1 MNRFHSAREAKEF
14 LASEIAEEARRE
26 DVAFSEVERKMLY
39 FSETAWTLPDM
50 SAVNEEFDRSCDQ
63 DEYEQ
68 KVARL
73 IKRAYR
79 RALRASEEEYEDWWS
94 AIRLLS
100 RQDHYLLVMIRL
112 AGLRPRGDELKL
124 LSTAV
129 GIVALIVGG
138 EFLSLFVGK
147 KYRIDFGNYWPSK
160 EKVGFVAWAGA
171 MALAVI
177 ATFFYY
183 ASRTQLLGGLL
194 GQFVKRAARRI
205 NGGS

>member
-50 SAVNEEFDRSCDQ
+50 SSVNEEFDRCCDQ

-160 EKVGFVAWAGA
+160 EKVG
-171 MALAVI
+171 
-177 ATFFYY
+177 
-183 ASRTQLLGGLL
+183 
-194 GQFVKRAARRI
+194 
-205 NGGS
+205 